1 MMSANTC
8 PGPTEGSWSMSPT
21 ISSAASSGVAF
32 ISACISMTSTMEA
45 SSTTS
50 RSQSSGLSALR
61 VNPPPLGSTSRSRW
75 IVLASTPVAS
85 VMRLPRR
92 APGSRASKTRSGVW
106 ALALMTIFP
115 SPFTRTNLSPE
126 FTPSSAVQK
135 AMPSRAEAPSTDVVL
150 HPPKADILAPIARAR
165 ALLNGG
171 MASSMGL
178 HPAAR
183 RQRHRRMI
191 APQTAGVDVLR
202 TYQTAAANV
211 GNGRASGR
219 RFVRS
224 GRQGFR
230 PEREFGA
237 TNSTSRINV
246 RRASRMAT
254 VDVAGGKRVLALA
267 T

>member
-135 AMPSRAEAPSTDVVL
+135 AMPSRSSPLAILSSTLKPEMWNSTATNCTSRGLRKLLSVVAICLLAWSQPSFRRRSSAPSFRSVFGAWEKICD
-150 HPPKADILAPIARAR
+150 LAIT
-165 ALLNGG
+165 
-171 MASSMGL
+171 
-178 HPAAR
+178 
-183 RQRHRRMI
+183 
-191 APQTAGVDVLR
+191 TAEQGACHLEVGREPHER
-202 TYQTAAANV
+202 T
-211 GNGRASGR
+211 GS
-219 RFVRS
+219 RS
-224 GRQGFR
+224 GGRGMW
-230 PEREFGA
+230 PC
-237 TNSTSRINV
+237 
-246 RRASRMAT
+246 
-254 VDVAGGKRVLALA
+254 
-267 T
+267 